1 MIPYFLSLFY
11 LKASKFTPKK
21 TVNTNMTN
29 NEVKPSESNKDKSE
43 DQNKY
48 SWEKPQNNIYR
59 NQYKDSMQKFS
70 VVSRLFFIWKGSVCK
85 LIWHDMLLFIVLY
98 ALISIIYR
106 FVVPYSDPNVE
117 KTLICTHF
125 LFPETFY
132 SILSILVNYSK

>member
-1 MIPYFLSLFY
+1 
-11 LKASKFTPKK
+11 
-21 TVNTNMTN
+21 MTN
-29 NEVKPSESNKDKSE
+29 NEIKPSESNKDESE
-43 DQNKY
+43 DHKKY
-48 SWEKPQNNIYR
+48 SWEKPKNNIYR

-106 FVVPYSDPNVE
+106 YVDYSDPNVE
-117 KTLICTHF
+117 LTLICTHF

-132 SILSILVNYSK
+132 TILSILVNYSRWYVSTRIDLAL

>member
-1 MIPYFLSLFY
+1 M
-11 LKASKFTPKK
+11 
-21 TVNTNMTN
+21 MN

-43 DQNKY
+43 DHKY

-98 ALISIIYR
+98 ALLSIIYR
-106 FVVPYSDPNVE
+106 YVNVIE
-117 KTLICTHF
+117 
-125 LFPETFY
+125 
-132 SILSILVNYSK
+132 